1 MKILSMFLKLFI
13 LISILLPLNSYASE
27 SDCVL
32 LVYHRFSDDE
42 PKSTST
48 SPDLFKNLLLFECSS
63 FTHAQ
68 PSFILSSRYKILTF
82 HTISRPSEGVICSLP
97 RSAKF
102 PTWNFFFLG
111 CGFIHPFIRSKSCLV
126 DAEIA

>member
-1 MKILSMFLKLFI
+1 MKILSIFVKLSI

-48 SPDLFKNLLLFECSS
+48 SPDLFKQHL
-63 FTHAQ
+63 
-68 PSFILSSRYKILTF
+68 
-82 HTISRPSEGVICSLP
+82 
-97 RSAKF
+97 
-102 PTWNFFFLG
+102 
-111 CGFIHPFIRSKSCLV
+111 
-126 DAEIA
+126 

>member
-1 MKILSMFLKLFI
+1 MKILSIFVKLSI

-48 SPDLFKNLLLFECSS
+48 SPDLFKQHLEYLEENE
-63 FTHAQ
+63 
-68 PSFILSSRYKILTF
+68 YKVLPLKK
-82 HTISRPSEGVICSLP
+82 SLKVLRQKKICL
-97 RSAKF
+97 RNA
-102 PTWNFFFLG
+102 
-111 CGFIHPFIRSKSCLV
+111 LV
-126 DAEIA
+126 